1 MILLYT
7 ITNFKSEWFLKN
19 FSRLPGR
26 QAFSHLE
33 ICLPFILITFLEFD
47 RLQYWFTW
55 PRADN
60 FLSLADFFF
69 NDTERCLWSDLPFQL
84 FEIILKVNFLAFF
97 PTRIEKLSSQI
108 WSHNFLRFFLLI
120 VAKVVLFEDILRTQL
135 LNCCVLIMTR

>member
-19 FSRLPGR
+19 FSCLPCR

-33 ICLPFILITFLEFD
+33 ISLPVILITFLD
-47 RLQYWFTW
+47 CDSLQCCFTR
-55 PRADN
+55 PRTYN

-69 NDTERCLWSDLPFQL
+69 NDTERCLWSYLLFQL
-84 FEIILKVNFLAFF
+84 FEIILKVDFLAFF
-97 PTRIEKLSSQI
+97 PTRIEKLFSQI
-108 WSHNFLRFFLLI
+108 WSHCFLRFCLLI

-135 LNCCVLIMTR
+135 LNICVLIMTS